1 MRPLLGQL
9 DNNQLFPQKPY
20 KCEVYGCLKKYT
32 DPSSLRKHVKNH
44 SKEEQEQVRLGR
56 DTDTSQEGAG
66 GWLEP
71 PVSYD
76 YSLGQYEAVGQTRRG
91 NHHHLSSS
99 QSNLSWLG
107 VMVHQPNSLD
117 SLDGE
122 PSLPFDPVPIRYDSG
137 DGLARID
144 QQNNI
149 FSLK

>member
-1 MRPLLGQL
+1 M
-9 DNNQLFPQKPY
+9 
-20 KCEVYGCLKKYT
+20 
-32 DPSSLRKHVKNH
+32 RKHVKNH
-44 SKEEQEQVRLGR
+44 SKEEQEQVRLSR

-76 YSLGQYEAVGQTRRG
+76 YSLGQYEAVGHTRRG
-91 NHHHLSSS
+91 NHQTPHSSR
-99 QSNLSWLG
+99 QSNISCSG

-137 DGLARID
+137 DGLVPRID
-144 QQNNI
+144 HQNNI